1 MSTRVYLGGLS
12 HRAKERDV
20 EKFFR
25 KFGRIREIS
34 MKVIW
39 LKIKSFTL
47 LRLLHFCFM
56 RLNLIYVVAFCDVVI
71 SIVGALFS

>member
-47 LRLLHFCFM
+47 LRFGFM